1 MKKIILPLL
10 TSVLLTA
17 MAACSKV
24 EGDVRFTDL
33 PDEPL
38 QPWSLEKARDWYAA
52 QPWIVGCN
60 FFPSTAIN
68 QIEMWQS
75 STYNHETIDRELGW
89 AADLGFNTVR
99 VFLHS
104 AVWEYEHD
112 AFFRNIDDFLTLT
125 DKHGIKVMFCFFS
138 GAGDRVDRCQIGKQL
153 DPVAGIHN
161 LDFKGDPAVKKP
173 FPNVST

>member
-68 QIEMWQS
+68 QIMV
-75 STYNHETIDRELGW
+75 I
-89 AADLGFNTVR
+89 R
-99 VFLHS
+99 VFTS
-104 AVWEYEHD
+104 
-112 AFFRNIDDFLTLT
+112 
-125 DKHGIKVMFCFFS
+125 FS
-138 GAGDRVDRCQIGKQL
+138 TS
-153 DPVAGIHN
+153 
-161 LDFKGDPAVKKP
+161 F
-173 FPNVST
+173 SEWM